1 MSEKLINIIDT
12 YIYISFTRKII
23 IEILD
28 ILNELQVEGHC
39 CRYCGGR
46 LSLTD
51 KTSLSLVQA
60 AADEAL
66 EGRAEKLVWH
76 VRRTWSGAVEVLI
89 KKKGDYSE
97 IDILEGLQDVKRT
110 LSSKFRNLYYVMS
123 SIPAFYILLIR
134 SRFFLH
140 RYENRG
146 FYRRS
151 DRCRFAREWRNCRAG
166 FLVRYTIDPPCAFI
180 HRLLVLWLLLQTVSN
195 ILIVL
200 QAFLERNVYIFVS
213 IPYV

>member
-12 YIYISFTRKII
+12 YISFTRRRII

-76 VRRTWSGAVEVLI
+76 VRRTWSGGVEVLI

-97 IDILEGLQDVKRT
+97 IDILEGLEDVKRT

-134 SRFFLH
+134 SRLFLH

-146 FYRRS
+146 FHRRS
-151 DRCRFAREWRNCRAG
+151 DRCRFAREWRNCRAR
-166 FLVRYTIDPPCAFI
+166 FVVRYTIDPPCAFI

-195 ILIVL
+195 ILIV
-200 QAFLERNVYIFVS
+200 FLGKKLNVYIFVR